1 MRGHG
6 IRQRL
11 TNTDGSSIV
20 SVLVAFII
28 LLLGIAGFSTAVR
41 TANDMV
47 RRAEMLNIATG
58 EVLEIFYKN
67 YPNMPGGKPKKVKV
81 LGKDGQIGEEVFTIH
96 AGLCEG
102 EYEVT
107 LPKYMGTPGG
117 DDGEEPETEKLKYDM
132 YYYK

>member
-47 RRAEMLNIATG
+47 RRAEMLNMATG
-58 EVLEIFYKN
+58 EVLEMFYAE
-67 YPNMPGGKPKKVKV
+67 YPNVPVDNSNYILQVKSE
-81 LGKDGQIGEEVFTIH
+81 DGSEVFKIH
-96 AGLCEG
+96 AKLRER

-117 DDGEEPETEKLKYDM
+117 DDGDEPETEKLKYDM